1 MRLVATRVAIWAL
14 AAAIL
19 MIAPQ
24 AMAECLP
31 WKAAGPLIAKNGL
44 VPANKVYKAVQTRT
58 GGKILNA
65 SLCEN
70 NGRYVYKFSVLGPKG
85 DVTNHNIDA
94 KTGQF

>member
-1 MRLVATRVAIWAL
+1 MRLLTTRAASWAL
-14 AAAIL
+14 VAAIL

-31 WKAAGPLIAKNGL
+31 WKKAGPLIAKNGL
-44 VPANKVYKAVQTRT
+44 VPANQVYETVLART
-58 GGKILNA
+58 GGKILHA

-70 NGRYVYKFSVLGPKG
+70 NGRFVYKFSVLGPKG

-94 KTGQF
+94 RTGQF

>member
-1 MRLVATRVAIWAL
+1 
-14 AAAIL
+14 
-19 MIAPQ
+19 MIAPP

-44 VPANKVYKAVQTRT
+44 VPANQVYKSVETRT